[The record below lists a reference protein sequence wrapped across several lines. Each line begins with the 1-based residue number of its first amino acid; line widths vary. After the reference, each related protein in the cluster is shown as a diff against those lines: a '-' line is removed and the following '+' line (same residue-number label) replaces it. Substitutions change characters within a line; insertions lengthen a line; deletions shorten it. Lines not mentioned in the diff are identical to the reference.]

1 MVNVI
6 DVSGICMADGSGL
19 STNFSAFL
27 SGMVVP
33 LCAYA
38 AIATS
43 LLIGAAYMFGTAT
56 ANARLTT
63 WSKTEIIQLFI
74 SLATIFFIIII
85 MNTMCSVNMQ
95 EVAAMF
101 GTPSQPQAY
110 TNVYAAAEDYL
121 NESALYTHDALT
133 VVRYHLEGYT
143 ILAYMNAFACE
154 DFGTGV
160 GWGCLFGYSGDNLQP
175 LGGYG
180 ALSGALSIFFNALL
194 IAMFTVLNY
203 IFILMFVYS
212 GFVFLFLPMGVF
224 LRAMPYMRS
233 FGALLIALAL
243 SFLIIYPLVLGIFYL
258 MGSPGDILLSPPPGL
273 PPVASY
279 DESIYPQQ
287 AGGTIA
293 GQLTQAAFTVS
304 ADQVKDRYFEPNGA
318 NLEDPV
324 GAIEFA
330 SDAFIAAVF
339 LPTVALLATI
349 ATVAYLARLYGEE
362 IDLSRLTQLV

>member
-6 DVSGICMADGSGL
+6 DVSGLCMADGSGL

-27 SGMVVP
+27 ANTVVP
-33 LCAYA
+33 LSVYA
-38 AIATS
+38 SIATAF
-43 LLIGAAYMFGTAT
+43 LIGASYMVGSAT

-74 SLATIFFIIII
+74 SMATIFFIVVV
-85 MNTMCSVNMQ
+85 MTTMCGLNMQ
-95 EVAAMF
+95 DVASIF
-101 GTPSQPQAY
+101 GTPNPPQTPINA
-110 TNVYAAAEDYL
+110 YAAAEEYL
-121 NESALYTHDALT
+121 NESALYAHNALT

-143 ILAYMNAFACE
+143 ILAYMNAFEC
-154 DFGTGV
+154 DSFGTGI
-160 GWGCLFGYSGDNLQP
+160 GWGCLFGYSGDNEQP

-180 ALSGALSIFFNALL
+180 AITAALSIFFNALL
-194 IAMFTVLNY
+194 IALFTVFNY

-212 GFVFLFLPMGVF
+212 GFVFLFLPMGIF

-243 SFLIIYPLVLGIFYL
+243 SFLVIYPLMLGVFYL
-258 MGSPGDILLSPPPGL
+258 MSGVLVNPPSFSPAGITVSN
-273 PPVASY
+273 Y
-279 DESIYPQQ
+279 DESVYPQQ

-293 GQLTQAAFTVS
+293 GQLTQAAVTLS
-304 ADQVKDRYFEPNGA
+304 ASQVEDRYFGSDGA
-318 NLEDPV
+318 LENPT